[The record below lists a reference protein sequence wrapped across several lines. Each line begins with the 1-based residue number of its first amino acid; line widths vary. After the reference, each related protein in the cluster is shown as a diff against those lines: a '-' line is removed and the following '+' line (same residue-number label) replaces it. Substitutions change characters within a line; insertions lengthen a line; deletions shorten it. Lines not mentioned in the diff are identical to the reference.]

1 MAKTAAT
8 TDRPD
13 AFDWAIPQTFNFA
26 ADVVDRWAGAGDPL
40 ALIWE
45 NAAGDT
51 RRFRFSDISRLSKRV
66 GFALAEAGVRK
77 GDRVLVVMPR
87 IPEWQI
93 AMVAA
98 MRIGAVP
105 IPCIEML
112 TAREIAYR
120 AEHSG
125 AVAVLCRAGHAA
137 HIEPGLDTVP
147 VRFAVGT
154 RPGWRDMTAVYDDG
168 PEVEAVTV
176 GAEEPALMYYTSGS
190 TGYPKGVVHAARA
203 VFGWR
208 HAARLWLD
216 LRPGDRIWCGAD
228 TGWSKAGTSVLIGP
242 WSQGA
247 TSFQYDGPFD
257 PADRLRLLARHHI
270 GVYCAPATE
279 LYRVVQEDVAAHD
292 LSALRR
298 TVSAGE
304 AMNPVVAEKWTA
316 LTGVPVAE
324 AYGQTETLMTAL
336 TTTDTAPR
344 LGSMGRAAPGCTLA
358 VIDESGNRLPA
369 GDVGH
374 VALSLPCPT
383 MMLGYWNEPE
393 RTARSMVDGPEGRWF
408 LTGDLAACD
417 ADGYFW
423 YAGRSDD
430 VINSAGYRIGP
441 TEVENAVLEHEAVLE
456 CAVVGAPDPERG
468 EVVKAYIVL
477 KRGVEPSDDL
487 VAEIQNHVKT
497 ATAPYKYPRRIE
509 FRSDLP
515 KGHTGKVL
523 RRALR
528 DESRR
533 EPVPSQDIRTPTGA

>member
-1 MAKTAAT
+1 MATEAE
-8 TDRPD
+8 
-13 AFDWAIPQTFNFA
+13 AFDWAVPETFNFA
-26 ADVVDRWAGAGDPL
+26 ADVVDRWAGDGDPL

-45 NAAGDT
+45 SAAGEE
-51 RRFRFSDISRLSKRV
+51 RRFRFSDISRLTRRV
-66 GFALAEAGVRK
+66 AFALAEAGVRK

-93 AMVAA
+93 AVTAA

-112 TAREIAYR
+112 TARDIAYR

-125 AVAVLCRAGHAA
+125 AVAVMCRAEHGER
-137 HIEPGLDTVP
+137 IESGLDGVAI
-147 VRFAVGT
+147 RFSVGP
-154 RPGWRDMTAVYDDG
+154 RAGWRDMTAAYDQ
-168 PEVEAVTV
+168 EEEAASVTV
-176 GAEEPALMYYTSGS
+176 GSEEPAVMYYTSGS
-190 TGYPKGVVHAARA
+190 TGHPKGVVHAARA

-208 HAARLWLD
+208 YCARDWLD
-216 LRPGDRIWCGAD
+216 LRPGERIWCAAD

-257 PADRLRLLARHHI
+257 PAKRLRLLAKHRVT
-270 GVYCAPATE
+270 VYCAPATE
-279 LYRVVQEDVAAHD
+279 LYRVVQEDIAAHD

-316 LTGVPVAE
+316 ATGVPVAE

-336 TTTDTAPR
+336 TTTDVAPK
-344 LGSMGRAAPGCTLA
+344 LGSMGVAAPGCELA
-358 VIDESGNRLPA
+358 VIDDAGVRQPSGT
-369 GDVGH
+369 VGH
-374 VALSLPCPT
+374 VALKLPCAT
-383 MMLGYWNEPE
+383 MMLGYWKEPE
-393 RTARSMVDGPEGRWF
+393 RTEQSCVDGPEGRWF
-408 LTGDLAACD
+408 ITGDLASQD
-417 ADGYFW
+417 EDGFFW

-441 TEVENAVLEHEAVLE
+441 IEVENAVLEHDAVLE
-456 CAVVGAPDPERG
+456 CAVVGAPDSERG

-477 KRGVEPSDDL
+477 KRGVAPSEDL
-487 VAEIQNHVKT
+487 AAEIQTHVKA

-509 FRSDLP
+509 FRDDLP
-515 KGHTGKVL
+515 KGPTGKIL

-528 DESRR
+528 DEAR
-533 EPVPSQDIRTPTGA
+533 VATGTGVMKENR

>member
-1 MAKTAAT
+1 MAGAEQ
-8 TDRPD
+8 RPGAGA
-13 AFDWAIPQTFNFA
+13 AFDWAVPATFNFA
-26 ADVVDRWAGAGDPL
+26 TDVVDRWAADGDPL
-40 ALIWE
+40 ALIWQ
-45 NAAGDT
+45 NAAGDE
-51 RRFRFSDISRLSKRV
+51 RRFRFSDISRLTGRV
-66 GFALAEAGVRK
+66 GQALLDAGIGK

-125 AVAVLCRAGHAA
+125 ARAVICRAEHAEK
-137 HIEPGLDTVP
+137 IEPGLDRVAI
-147 VRFAVGT
+147 RFSVGR
-154 RPGWRDMTAVYDDG
+154 RPGWRDMTDAY
-168 PEVEAVTV
+168 EAPTQAPAATM

-203 VFGWR
+203 LFGWR
-208 HAARLWLD
+208 YAARYWLD
-216 LRPGDRIWCGAD
+216 LRPGERIWCGAD

-242 WSQGA
+242 WSEGA
-247 TSFQYDGPFD
+247 TSFLYDGPFD
-257 PADRLRLLARHHI
+257 PAERLRLLAKHRI
-270 GVYCAPATE
+270 TVYCAPATE
-279 LYRVVQEDVAAHD
+279 LYRVVQENISTHA

-316 LTGVPVAE
+316 ATGVPVAE

-336 TTTDTAPR
+336 TTTDIEPR
-344 LGSMGRAAPGCTLA
+344 LGSMGVAAPGCTLA
-358 VIDESGNRLPA
+358 VIGEDGGRLPDGEIGA
-369 GDVGH
+369 
-374 VALSLPCPT
+374 VALLTPCPT
-383 MMLGYWNEPE
+383 MMLGYWNEPD
-393 RTARSMVDGPEGRWF
+393 RTEQSHVVGPEGRWF
-408 LTGDLAACD
+408 LTGDLASRD
-417 ADGYFW
+417 GDGYFW

-441 TEVENAVLEHEAVLE
+441 IEVENAILEHDAVLE

-477 KRGVEPSDDL
+477 KRGVEPSDAL
-487 VAEIQNHVKT
+487 VSEIQNHVK
-497 ATAPYKYPRRIE
+497 AVASPYKYPRRIE
-509 FRSDLP
+509 FRTDLP

-528 DESRR
+528 DAARAGTE
-533 EPVPSQDIRTPTGA
+533 D